1 MIIKRVGA
9 MSLAKVA
16 GTLYVFVGLVIGGIV
31 SAVSVIGGAIGGNDA
46 GPFGM
51 LFGAAAV
58 VLIPL
63 FYGCVGAIGSLIGA
77 ALFNLVAGIVGGVE
91 IETE

>member
-1 MIIKRVGA
+1 MIVKRVGA
-9 MSLAKVA
+9 VSLAKVA
-16 GTLYVFVGLVIGGIV
+16 GTLYVFIGLIIGGIV
-31 SAVSVIGGAIGGNDA
+31 SVVSLVGGAISGNDA

-77 ALFNLVAGIVGGVE
+77 ALFNLVTGIVGGVE